1 MNVERRNVW
10 NQFLMKSVLL
20 CLVTLTKILPGTPS
34 SGVRGALPPS
44 LLLMHITAI
53 ARYFR
58 LQLWTLRVLFNSFLQ
73 WSFYIRCSAGFTFKF
88 VGEFALNVNI
98 GMESNPSKI
107 ASRKRLTH
115 KVVRTSETA
124 LLQNDKLNTVVR
136 YRLGAVA

>member
-1 MNVERRNVW
+1 
-10 NQFLMKSVLL
+10 
-20 CLVTLTKILPGTPS
+20 
-34 SGVRGALPPS
+34 
-44 LLLMHITAI
+44 
-53 ARYFR
+53 
-58 LQLWTLRVLFNSFLQ
+58 
-73 WSFYIRCSAGFTFKF
+73 
-88 VGEFALNVNI
+88 VNI